1 MKLGMEFLT
10 DFWKEKYLQ
19 EYIKNGGSKIKF
31 VTGRRQSG
39 KTYFLKIMSELA
51 RQERYKVVQ
60 FSAKEIWMHDFKEI
74 YAEIF
79 RQCKIME
86 CLEGASRRLIHEMG
100 FAYEDIPPGM
110 KFMDFLS
117 QNGMGDVLT
126 RREIRFQLRKIFL
139 DNPLLDNNFALAC
152 SMLTGS
158 ILGYPTLEEQNRDM
172 LLGWLEGDRSIKLSQ
187 LRALDFYPSRIT
199 KYNARHML
207 RSLAELVHMGGYSG
221 LFIAIDDLEILISR
235 SSLELLHYT
244 KMKRE
249 DTYESIRQLID
260 DIDSMKNLIFGER
273 IGQANDL
280 FRQLSAQY
288 PERVGRY
295 HSQMGPQANRNTLE
309 RFRSGELRILIAC
322 KSMDEGIDVPDAS
335 VGIILSGTSAQRQRI
350 QRLGRI
356 IRRQEGKKRAL
367 LYYLHLDGTSEESF
381 FLPEHGETRSFDLK
395 FCSADQSFFH
405 PAYETA
411 AETYMRRLWCKGADS
426 KQLQEA
432 RQCLQAGYV
441 RPDWLLDQ
449 KEAEQRVREA
459 TSVHNRNYWI
469 CMKNL
474 SASADRTRQ

>member
-260 DIDSMKNLIFGER
+260 DIDSMKNLMIVYAFDRELVDNENAGLKSYQALWMRIQNEIIGER
-273 IGQANDL
+273 FNRFTDL
-280 FRQLSAQY
+280 VDLDRLAAQEYTPDIIVSISESLARQKETVSAA
-288 PERVGRY
+288 VLD
-295 HSQMGPQANRNTLE
+295 LE
-309 RFRSGELRILIAC
+309 TAKEIA
-322 KSMDEGIDVPDAS
+322 ARAQTAA
-335 VGIILSGTSAQRQRI
+335 VGIPGLI
-350 QRLGRI
+350 QEAM
-356 IRRQEGKKRAL
+356 QEGK
-367 LYYLHLDGTSEESF
+367 E
-381 FLPEHGETRSFDLK
+381 
-395 FCSADQSFFH
+395 
-405 PAYETA
+405 
-411 AETYMRRLWCKGADS
+411 
-426 KQLQEA
+426 
-432 RQCLQAGYV
+432 YV
-441 RPDWLLDQ
+441 
-449 KEAEQRVREA
+449 
-459 TSVHNRNYWI
+459 
-469 CMKNL
+469 
-474 SASADRTRQ
+474 